1 MELKRGGY
9 SLLFRY
15 ISREF
20 LISFSVAF
28 VFFFLI
34 FFVNSILL
42 LVQRILLK
50 NITFLTMLEMV
61 ALSMPQFLIYTIPF
75 ATLSGASMVLGDMNS
90 NNELLAFRSSG
101 VPLASIFRPIIIW
114 AVVLSFCTFFVAD
127 VLHPWSNK
135 IYRERLTVLM
145 RDMPTFELESN
156 SINTVGNIL
165 LSNGIVEGSSIDDV
179 VLMNTDRT
187 EEDKTIT
194 SPHGNLE
201 LIDSVSFVYRL
212 DLSSPSLLMTDS
224 TNPAKFLS
232 AEGESASF
240 FLDFSDQVPSLTST
254 SPTNLSS
261 RELLSSIRER
271 NEIQEKDRLE
281 FHTRREDQ
289 GLRIASA
296 ARLSGW
302 DGKDTS
308 GEVAGASEELMSMTT
323 PPTNFYG
330 QYYKAELMK
339 KFSLSS
345 ACFFLSLVAL
355 PLGLMRL
362 KYGKLAGF
370 AISLLIAVSFWYMLF
385 FAQLAIFD
393 ITSSPYL
400 LIFSPNLVIGFLAFI
415 LYLLMRKAR

>member
-1 MELKRGGY
+1 MKENRGSY
-9 SLLFRY
+9 ALLYRY
-15 ISREF
+15 ILREF
-20 LISFSVAF
+20 AQNFAVAF
-28 VFFFLI
+28 IFFFCI
-34 FFVNSILL
+34 FFINSILL
-42 LVQRILLK
+42 LVQRILLR
-50 NITFLTMLEMV
+50 NIDIMTMLQMV
-61 ALSMPQFLIYTIPF
+61 ALSMPQFLIYTFPF
-75 ATLSGASMVLGDMNS
+75 ASLAASSMVLGDLGS
-90 NNELLAFRSSG
+90 SNELLALRSSG
-101 VPLASIFRPIIIW
+101 ISSGHVYRPLVAASIVLSIVTFIF
-114 AVVLSFCTFFVAD
+114 ADVVL
-127 VLHPWSNK
+127 PWSSVVYEEKLN
-135 IYRERLTVLM
+135 VLM
-145 RDMPTFELESN
+145 RDMPTFEIESN
-156 SINTVGNIL
+156 SVNTVGNIM
-165 LSNGIVEGSSIDDV
+165 LSNGVVEGSSIDDV

-201 LIDSVSFVYRL
+201 LIDSISFVYRL

-271 NEIQEKDRLE
+271 NEIQERDRLE

>member
-1 MELKRGGY
+1 MKERRLWP
-9 SLLFRY
+9 SLLFSY

-20 LISFSVAF
+20 LISFLVAF

-50 NITFLTMLEMV
+50 NITLMTMLEMV

-101 VPLASIFRPIIIW
+101 VPLGSIFRPIIIW
-114 AVVLSFCTFFVAD
+114 AVILSLVTFLVAD
-127 VLHPWSNK
+127 VLHPWSNR
-135 IYRERLTVLM
+135 IYRERLTLLM

-156 SINTVGNIL
+156 SINTVGNIM
-165 LSNGIVEGSSIDDV
+165 LSNGTVSGSSISDV
-179 VLMNTDRT
+179 VLMNTDRSD
-187 EEDKTIT
+187 ENKTIV
-194 SPHGNLE
+194 SPHGSLE
-201 LIDSVSFVYRL
+201 LIDDVSFIYRL
-212 DLSSPSLLMTDS
+212 DLASPVILMTDS
-224 TNPAKFLS
+224 TDPERFLS
-232 AEGESASF
+232 AESESASF

-261 RELLSSIRER
+261 GELLSQIRER
-271 NEIQEKDRLE
+271 NAIQDRDRE
-281 FHTRREDQ
+281 NFHREREDIK
-289 GLRIASA
+289 LSIASA
-296 ARLSGW
+296 IKEYASTGEAHSDAVSGYT
-302 DGKDTS
+302 D
-308 GEVAGASEELMSMTT
+308 ELENRNNL
-323 PPTNFYG
+323 PTNFYG

-355 PLGLMRL
+355 PLGLMKL

-385 FAQLAIFD
+385 FAQMEIFN

-400 LIFSPNLVIGFLAFI
+400 LIFSPNLVIGALAFA
-415 LYLLMRKAR
+415 LYLYMRKAR